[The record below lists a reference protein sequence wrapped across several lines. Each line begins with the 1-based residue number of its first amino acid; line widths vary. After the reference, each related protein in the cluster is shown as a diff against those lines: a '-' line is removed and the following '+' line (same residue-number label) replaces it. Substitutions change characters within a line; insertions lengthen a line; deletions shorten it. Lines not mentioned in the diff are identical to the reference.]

1 MEADDGN
8 QTDDSAETEDGH
20 ENVALAFGE
29 VEGFCDGEG
38 EEGGCYVGCY
48 VEGGVEEPSCFFFL
62 VSPSV
67 YTLGLTMSGSE
78 GWWEKE

>member
-48 VEGGVEEPSCFFFL
+48 VEGGVEEPFFFVNFFL
-62 VSPSV
+62 ILS
-67 YTLGLTMSGSE
+67 YHQRE
-78 GWWEKE
+78 DIEERERERKR

>member
-48 VEGGVEEPSCFFFL
+48 VEGGVEEPFSLVNFFSDFIIK
-62 VSPSV
+62 
-67 YTLGLTMSGSE
+67 G
-78 GWWEKE
+78 KI

>member
-20 ENVALAFGE
+20 ENVALSFGE

-38 EEGGCYVGCY
+38 EEGGCYVRGY
-48 VEGGVEEPSCFFFL
+48 VEGGVEEPSCFFFRQFL
-62 VSPSV
+62 
-67 YTLGLTMSGSE
+67 LGFIIKG
-78 GWWEKE
+78 KI

>member
-1 MEADDGN
+1 MEADDGDE
-8 QTDDSAETEDGH
+8 TDDSAETEDGH

-48 VEGGVEEPSCFFFL
+48 VEGGVEEPFFF
-62 VSPSV
+62 VNSSRF
-67 YTLGLTMSGSE
+67 YHQRE
-78 GWWEKE
+78 DIKRKKKIKY

>member
-29 VEGFCDGEG
+29 VEGFCYGEG

-48 VEGGVEEPSCFFFL
+48 VEGGVEEPSIFFFL
-62 VSPSV
+62 STHPS
-67 YTLGLTMSGSE
+67 TLSASR
-78 GWWEKE
+78 

>member
-48 VEGGVEEPSCFFFL
+48 VEGGVEEPVFFL
-62 VSPSV
+62 SI
-67 YTLGLTMSGSE
+67 LLDLIIHHQRE
-78 GWWEKE
+78 DIERKR

>member
-20 ENVALAFGE
+20 ENVALVFGE

-48 VEGGVEEPSCFFFL
+48 VEGGVEEPSIYFCQFL
-62 VSPSV
+62 RDFIIK
-67 YTLGLTMSGSE
+67 G
-78 GWWEKE
+78 KI

>member
-29 VEGFCDGEG
+29 VERFCDGEG
-38 EEGGCYVGCY
+38 EEGGCYVCGY
-48 VEGGVEEPSCFFFL
+48 VEGGVEEPSTYFFL
-62 VSPSV
+62 FVNFSSI
-67 YTLGLTMSGSE
+67 
-78 GWWEKE
+78 

>member
-1 MEADDGN
+1 MEANDGN

-38 EEGGCYVGCY
+38 EEGRCYVRGY
-48 VEGGVEEPSCFFFL
+48 VEGGVEEPFFFL
-62 VSPSV
+62 SIS
-67 YTLGLTMSGSE
+67 S
-78 GWWEKE
+78 